1 MWHEPE
7 SSVREEFWATVE
19 RLKPT
24 LIESIRNRRGIPY
37 EDAEDIVHEAVIR
50 AYSSLE
56 RGLKKYMGDFNPE
69 LHLRGAVKYC
79 IKEYYTQKKRC
90 SQFVSLDELDETH
103 KSLLD
108 DSYLDLPDTLTQRDE
123 RNIQRLW
130 QTFNAALPSERQQRV
145 LQLVAEGYDLT
156 EVAYELGI
164 SHDNARR
171 LKSEAVERLGV
182 SKEFWQA
189 GGDLGLIHLPPEWL
203 VGELLKQAFSHIRSR
218 TAAQPSEVSNSA
230 EVTTVQ
236 ESTVRSFWKIVDS
249 SLDDDT
255 DRQLLRLV
263 LGDDFVDIEQAAKV
277 LCLDATTAKRR
288 FNKAFRQ
295 LRCSEKL
302 YKFCLRNKIITP
314 TEVT

>member
-24 LIESIRNRRGIPY
+24 LIKSIRRRGIPDD
-37 EDAEDIVHEAVIR
+37 DAEDIVHEAVIR

-69 LHLRGAVKYC
+69 LHLRGELKYC
-79 IKEYYTQKKRC
+79 IKEYYTQKKLC

-123 RNIQRLW
+123 RNIQRFR

-145 LQLVAEGYDLT
+145 LQLVAEDYDLT

-171 LKSEAVERLGV
+171 LKSEAVKRL
-182 SKEFWQA
+182 
-189 GGDLGLIHLPPEWL
+189 
-203 VGELLKQAFSHIRSR
+203 R
-218 TAAQPSEVSNSA
+218 T
-230 EVTTVQ
+230 
-236 ESTVRSFWKIVDS
+236 R
-249 SLDDDT
+249 
-255 DRQLLRLV
+255 
-263 LGDDFVDIEQAAKV
+263 
-277 LCLDATTAKRR
+277 
-288 FNKAFRQ
+288 
-295 LRCSEKL
+295 
-302 YKFCLRNKIITP
+302 
-314 TEVT
+314 

>member
-24 LIESIRNRRGIPY
+24 LIKSIRRRGIPDD
-37 EDAEDIVHEAVIR
+37 DAEDIFHEAVSR

-79 IKEYYTQKKRC
+79 IKEYRTQKKL
-90 SQFVSLDELDETH
+90 QFVSLDELDETH

-123 RNIQRLW
+123 RNIQRFW

-145 LQLVAEGYDLT
+145 LQLVAEDYDLT

-171 LKSEAVERLGV
+171 LKSEAVKILRTDKG
-182 SKEFWQA
+182 FYQA
-189 GGDLGLIHLPPEWL
+189 CRDLDFTHLPHEWL
-203 VGELLKQAFSHIRSR
+203 VGELLEQAFSHIRRR

-277 LCLDATTAKRR
+277 LCLDTTTAKRR
-288 FNKAFRQ
+288 FSKAFRQ

>member
-69 LHLRGAVKYC
+69 LYLRGAVKYC

-123 RNIQRLW
+123 RNIQRFW

-145 LQLVAEGYDLT
+145 LQLVAEDYDLT
-156 EVAYELGI
+156 VVAYVLGI

-171 LKSEAVERLGV
+171 LKSEAVKILRTNKG
-182 SKEFWQA
+182 FCQA
-189 GGDLGLIHLPPEWL
+189 CRDLDLIHLPPEWL
-203 VGELLKQAFSHIRSR
+203 VGELLEQAFSHIRRR

-288 FNKAFRQ
+288 FNKAFEQ
-295 LRCSEKL
+295 LKCSEKL

>member
-7 SSVREEFWATVE
+7 SSVLEEFWATVE

-123 RNIQRLW
+123 RNIQRFR

-145 LQLVAEGYDLT
+145 LQLVAEDYDLT
-156 EVAYELGI
+156 VVAYVLGI

-182 SKEFWQA
+182 NKEFCQA
-189 GGDLGLIHLPPEWL
+189 CRDLGLIPLPPEWL
-203 VGELLKQAFSHIRSR
+203 VGELLEQAFSHIRRR
-218 TAAQPSEVSNSA
+218 TAAQPSEESNSA

-249 SLDDDT
+249 CLDDDT

>member
-7 SSVREEFWATVE
+7 SSVHEEFWVTVE

-24 LIESIRNRRGIPY
+24 LIKSIRGRGIPDD
-37 EDAEDIVHEAVIR
+37 DAEDIFHEAVSR

-79 IKEYYTQKKRC
+79 IKEYRTQKKL
-90 SQFVSLDELDETH
+90 QFVSLDELDETH

-123 RNIQRLW
+123 RNTQRLW
-130 QTFNAALPSERQQRV
+130 QKFNAALPSERQQRV
-145 LQLVAEGYDLT
+145 LQLVAEDYDLT

-171 LKSEAVERLGV
+171 LKSEAVKILRTDKG
-182 SKEFWQA
+182 FYQA
-189 GGDLGLIHLPPEWL
+189 CRDLDFIHLPHEWL
-203 VGELLKQAFSHIRSR
+203 VGELLEQAFSHIRRR

-288 FNKAFRQ
+288 FNKAFEQ
-295 LRCSEKL
+295 LSCSEKL